1 MFWGFK
7 RFFDFQRVTV
17 KFPVSFIKLIDP
29 TSFHILLRRIN
40 LENVIKPDKREHK
53 CLKKKQ
59 KKKNTAKDKWQR
71 KTSPLHRRWY
81 FCILEG
87 YFILHV
93 HNRRYIAISHAGYFP
108 VLGLRLVI
116 IFIIIAVIVWRA
128 GVGKCF
134 FFFPFPFSFCA
145 V

>member
-53 CLKKKQ
+53 KKTQQ
-59 KKKNTAKDKWQR
+59 KINDR
-71 KTSPLHRRWY
+71 
-81 FCILEG
+81 E
-87 YFILHV
+87 
-93 HNRRYIAISHAGYFP
+93 
-108 VLGLRLVI
+108 RLLL
-116 IFIIIAVIVWRA
+116 FT
-128 GVGKCF
+128 VGDTF
-134 FFFPFPFSFCA
+134 AF
-145 V
+145 